1 MGIQALSTRG
11 SQGLTLEILGS
22 PPQELGSFPG
32 KPGYLLEV
40 FWEKPAQQDAGAS
53 LRSQGGTD
61 FSLSDPDQGGS
72 STHCLWS
79 LLSYLDEGHVP
90 SDHPP
95 ELLGCVHVPDV
106 GLGDGG
112 QGAGALG

>member
-53 LRSQGGTD
+53 LRSR
-61 FSLSDPDQGGS
+61 
-72 STHCLWS
+72 
-79 LLSYLDEGHVP
+79 
-90 SDHPP
+90 
-95 ELLGCVHVPDV
+95 
-106 GLGDGG
+106 
-112 QGAGALG
+112 GALTSACQILTKEEAQPTVSGPCSLTWMRAMFPVIIRQSSLGVSMCPMLAWETEDKGLEL